1 MRINTNITALN
12 SHRMLERSSMA
23 SARNLEKLSSGTKI
37 NRASDDAAGLAISEK
52 MNAQIRGLKM
62 ASRNSLDGISLIQTA
77 EGALNEVHAMLQR
90 MRELAVQAANDTNQ
104 NVDRDAIADEIDQL
118 IQEIDRIGNNT
129 EFNGIELF
137 NGSDVLVSGPPQVLG
152 QKVMIQNGANA
163 SQMVGIELY
172 QMNAEKLNLTSG
184 TTILIEVNS
193 NSTANAAIT
202 TLESAISKISEQRSK
217 LGAYQNRLEKTIANL
232 DNTAENL
239 TGARS
244 RILDTDMALEMS
256 EFTKFNILQQAGT
269 AMLSQANQQPQMML
283 KLLNA

>member
-1 MRINTNITALN
+1 MRINTNIAALN

-172 QMNAEKLNLTSG
+172 QMNAEKLYLTSG
-184 TTILIEVNS
+184 TTRLIEVNS

-202 TLESAISKISEQRSK
+202 TLESAISKISDQRSK